1 MPVAICDDLDEG
13 RENAA
18 RIFSTYAQIPTYNR
32 ILERGAGSRPE
43 HVLFVGDEANVSARL
58 RRYAELGATD
68 ILFAPFAW
76 GSDKQHILAR
86 TRAFIA
92 SLVPEAASW

>member
-1 MPVAICDDLDEG
+1 MTGHTDRTDRLVALTLL
-13 RENAA
+13 RQA
-18 RIFSTYAQIPTYNR
+18 
-32 ILERGAGSRPE
+32 E